1 MCHIVFFPRMP
12 TVKGFDF
19 LVNSFWP
26 EVEQRLELDLPL
38 IYAPGNPDMFY
49 QVCEEE
55 ICIYSQ
61 DWDVGLK
68 SHCHNSDNSV
78 ILYGEYNEI

>member
-1 MCHIVFFPRMP
+1 MP

-26 EVEQRLELDLPL
+26 EVGQRLELDLPL

-49 QVCEEE
+49 QVH
-55 ICIYSQ
+55 IDMVLIS
-61 DWDVGLK
+61 
-68 SHCHNSDNSV
+68 SHN
-78 ILYGEYNEI
+78 

>member
-49 QVCEEE
+49 QVCEER
-55 ICIYSQ
+55 ILIYSQ
-61 DWDVGLK
+61 NWDVGLK
-68 SHCHNSDNSV
+68 SHHHNSV